1 MKEQSV
7 KKSLLK
13 SYAKLIVESGLNV
26 QPGQEVLIQAGTE
39 NVDFALMCVEECY
52 KRGAVK

>member
-7 KKSLLK
+7 KKSVLK

-39 NVDFALMCVEECY
+39 NVDFALICVLWCLLS
-52 KRGAVK
+52 